1 MQMTQETIDR
11 ARTLLAERVDPVI
24 EQDLVSAGAVTDLG
38 LADGELRVRLRLG
51 FPADRY
57 ARDLEREFGEL
68 LGGLPGVSRVKVEAE
83 WGVETRSVQPGLSPL
98 PGIRNIIAVS
108 SGKGGVGKSTTTVN
122 LALALAAEGAKVGI
136 LDADI
141 YGPSQP
147 RMLGLSGRR
156 PTSDDGKRIRPLD
169 AFGVKCMSIGFLI
182 DEDQPMIWRG
192 PMVTQALQQLLGDTD
207 WGDIDYLMVD
217 MPPGT
222 GDIQL
227 TLSQRVPVSGAVI
240 VTTPQDIALL
250 DARKGLRMYEKVKVP
265 VLGIVENMSLHIC
278 SNCGHQE
285 PIFGTGG
292 GERMAEQYGV
302 PLLGNL
308 PLDIHIREEAD
319 AGQPSVVADPDGPAA
334 RAYLDIARRM
344 CARLAA
350 GGALPGAK
358 FPTISFEDD

>member
-1 MQMTQETIDR
+1 MTQAILDR
-11 ARTLLAERVDPVI
+11 ARSLLAARVDPVI
-24 EQDLVSAGAVTDLG
+24 EQDLVSAGAVAG
-38 LADGELRVRLRLG
+38 LELKDGVMNVVLRLG

-57 ARDLEREFGEL
+57 ERELQAEFGKLFE
-68 LGGLPGVSRVKVEAE
+68 GLPGVSAVKVEIQ
-83 WGVETRSVQPGLSPL
+83 WDVETRSVQPGLQPL
-98 PGIRNIIAVS
+98 AGIRNIIAVA
-108 SGKGGVGKSTTTVN
+108 SGKGGVGKSTTAVN
-122 LALALAAEGAKVGI
+122 LALALAGEGASVGI

-147 RMLGLSGRR
+147 RMLGLSGRK
-156 PTSDDGKRIRPLD
+156 PTSTDGKRIQPLE
-169 AFGVKCMSIGFLI
+169 AYGVACMSIGFLI

-192 PMVTQALQQLLGDTD
+192 PMVTQALQQLLGETQ
-207 WGDIDYLMVD
+207 WGELDYLIVD

-250 DARKGLRMYEKVKVP
+250 DARKGLRMFEKVKVP

-285 PIFGTGG
+285 PIFGAGG
-292 GERMAEQYGV
+292 GQRMAEQYGV

-334 RAYLDIARRM
+334 TAYRDIARRM

-350 GGALPGAK
+350 GGELPGAK
-358 FPTISFEDD
+358 FPKISFEDD

>member
-1 MQMTQETIDR
+1 MTEATLER
-11 ARTLLAERVDPVI
+11 ARALLAARIDPVI
-24 EQDLVSAGAVTDLG
+24 EQDLVSAGALASLG
-38 LADGELRVRLRLG
+38 LDGGVLGIKLRFG

-57 ARDLEREFGEL
+57 ERELQAEFSEL
-68 LGGLPGVSRVKVEAE
+68 LGQLPGVSRVKVEIE
-83 WGVETRSVQPGLSPL
+83 WDVETRSVQPGLQPL
-98 PGIRNIIAVS
+98 AGIRNIIAVA
-108 SGKGGVGKSTTTVN
+108 SGKGGVGKSTTAVN
-122 LALALAAEGAKVGI
+122 LALALTSEGAKTGI

-156 PTSDDGKRIRPLD
+156 PSSSDGKRIMPLQ
-169 AFGVKCMSIGFLI
+169 AYGLSCMSIGFLI

-207 WGDIDYLMVD
+207 WGDIDYLIVD

-250 DARKGLRMYEKVKVP
+250 DARKGLRMFEKVKVP

-278 SNCGHQE
+278 SKCGHKE
-285 PIFGTGG
+285 PIFGSGG

-334 RAYLDIARRM
+334 RAYLEIARRM

-350 GGALPGAK
+350 GGSLPGAK
-358 FPTISFEDD
+358 FPKISFEDD